1 MTMRYRWRDVP
12 RMLVT
17 PAGRAQI
24 SEGLQYRLW
33 PLSSRLAMLHRR
45 TVARRTRVVAVVGSF
60 GKSTTMRA
68 ASAALGIAAPS
79 STTLNNAWTAVCI
92 ALMRIGHRQPHAILE
107 IGIADKGQMR
117 QYARLVRP
125 QVAIVTSIGSEH
137 HRSLGSLDVTRDEKA
152 WMVRALPVDGTAIL
166 NGDDAN
172 VLGMAA
178 HTRARVLTYGFGE
191 SCDVRAV
198 GARIDWPGG
207 MRFGLVAFGQE
218 RDVSLRLLG
227 RHMVYPAL
235 AAIALAHVE
244 GVPLDEAIERV
255 SALEATPG
263 RMQTVV
269 LPNGAIVVRDEYK
282 SSMETIE
289 AALATFG
296 EIPARRR
303 IVVLGSISEPPGK
316 QHAAYRRIGEQVG
329 RIADR
334 FVIAGHMKDDYASG
348 ARRVGMPGACITA
361 GIRTPQELAAQVA
374 EMLQPGDVMLVK
386 GRDTER
392 LARVVFILQGRTV
405 RCDIP
410 DCRLRTVDCDTCAM
424 LERGWG
430 KRRAVM

>member
-1 MTMRYRWRDVP
+1 MRYRWRDLP
-12 RMLVT
+12 GMLAT
-17 PAGRAQI
+17 PAGRSQI
-24 SEGLQYRLW
+24 SEGVQYRLW
-33 PLSSRLAMLHRR
+33 PLSSRVAMLHRR

-68 ASAALGIAAPS
+68 ASAALGITRTA
-79 STTLNNAWTAVCI
+79 TTLNNAWSAVCV
-92 ALMRIGHRQPHAILE
+92 ALMRIGPGQPHAVLE

-137 HRSLGSLDVTRDEKA
+137 HRSLGNLDVTRDEKA

-172 VLGMAA
+172 VMWMAA
-178 HTRARVLTYGFGE
+178 HTRARVLTFGFGA

-198 GARIDWPGG
+198 EARVDWPAG
-207 MRFGLVAFGQE
+207 MRFRLVAFGQE

-235 AAIALAHVE
+235 AALALAHVE
-244 GVPLDEAIERV
+244 SVPLDEAIERV

-263 RMQTVV
+263 RMQPVV
-269 LPNGAIVVRDEYK
+269 LPGGAIAIRDEFK
-282 SSMETIE
+282 SSIETIE
-289 AALATFG
+289 AALETFG

-303 IVVLGSISEPPGK
+303 IVVLGNISEPPGK

-329 RIADR
+329 RVADR

-348 ARRVGMPGACITA
+348 ARRAGMPGACITA
-361 GIRTPQELAAQVA
+361 GIRTPRELATRVAQL
-374 EMLQPGDVMLVK
+374 LQPGDVMLLK

-392 LARVVFILQGRTV
+392 LARVILILQGRTV

-410 DCRLRTVDCDTCAM
+410 VCSVRTVDCEHCAM

-430 KRRAVM
+430 SHRVVM